1 MRRTGE
7 RGACCLHV
15 MRCDWQQ
22 QFLQCSAGAGK
33 EHPTQ
38 APYLYLTLTATLQ
51 AAGIVLQ
58 LRAAAALMEI
68 TAILCE
74 TDQFRFQRQLHRLR
88 ERETLQ
94 A

>member
-1 MRRTGE
+1 
-7 RGACCLHV
+7 V

-51 AAGIVLQ
+51 AADIVLQ

-68 TAILCE
+68 TAILCLCE
-74 TDQFRFQRQLHRLR
+74 TDQFRGRCTGR

>member
-1 MRRTGE
+1 MPARDE
-7 RGACCLHV
+7 MC
-15 MRCDWQQ
+15 
-22 QFLQCSAGAGK
+22 AGAGK

-68 TAILCE
+68 TAILCVRPINSE
-74 TDQFRFQRQLHRLR
+74 AVAQAGSGKLFRPS
-88 ERETLQ
+88 
-94 A
+94 